1 MKRIILLPDHIKH
14 MIAAGEVVE
23 GPFSVVK
30 ELVENSIDAG
40 ASAIDV
46 QVYDS
51 GLKKIVVRDDG
62 SGILK
67 DDIALSI
74 QEHATSKISDISGLQ
89 NVSTYGFR
97 GEALSSISSI
107 SDLVILSKT
116 SGDAAGSRLE
126 SIDGKVT
133 ISEFAGMRGTTVI
146 VENLFYNMPARKKFL
161 KSKQTELRSIR
172 ETIIKMALP
181 AYNTAFTL
189 DVEGKREVSLPAAET
204 ADERIQQVFGK
215 TILQSLYVEELVDL
229 KVRLKGYLSKP
240 DFMKGSRNM
249 QFLYVNNRPIEYKF
263 LSFHLSRAYEAVI
276 PKGKYPAAIIFIE
289 IDPEL
294 IDVNIHPA
302 KREVKLF
309 DQKYIDDMIFSLASK
324 SLNKPHAIP
333 DSLFKNAS
341 SVNSINHNSDSKPCV
356 NLNGTPHYSGSFNRP
371 VSIQGRSFL
380 NQAESSSKNSDF
392 LPGETEIQPVQ
403 NYTSDAT
410 YSGKLFD
417 PGETAIPV
425 NSGFKTETGLKIL
438 GTLFDTYI
446 LIEDEDKL
454 HLIDFHAAHE
464 RVLYDKLKS
473 DHSEIEYQE
482 LIFPVTIELSI
493 DEFKLVEE
501 NLEIFNETGFEIEEF
516 SDYTIIVRSVPLIIG
531 SDKIDELIKNMID
544 NIKDGI
550 KSNDLSERFYSLMA
564 CHSAK
569 RAGDRLSNSDMETLT
584 RNVLNGNMEL
594 RCPHGRPFFFTINR
608 NDLERIFKRI

>member
-30 ELVENSIDAG
+30 ELVENSIDSG
-40 ASAIDV
+40 ASMIDV

-51 GLKKIVVRDDG
+51 GLKKIMVRDDG

-74 QEHATSKISDISGLQ
+74 QEHATSKITDIAGLG
-89 NVSTYGFR
+89 NVTTYGFR

-107 SDLVILSKT
+107 SELVILSKT
-116 SGDAAGSRLE
+116 SGEAAGSRLE
-126 SIDGKVT
+126 SIGGRVT
-133 ISEFAGMRGTTVI
+133 ISEFAGTRGTTVI
-146 VENLFYNMPARKKFL
+146 VENLFFNMPARKKFL
-161 KSKQTELRSIR
+161 KSKQTELRNIR

-181 AYNTAFTL
+181 AYNIAFTL
-189 DVEGKREVSLPAAET
+189 DVDGKREISLPIAAT
-204 ADERIQQVFGK
+204 HDERIQQIFGK
-215 TILQSLYVEELVDL
+215 TILQSLYFEELTDL
-229 KVRLKGYLSKP
+229 KVKLKGYLSKP

-263 LSFHLSRAYEAVI
+263 LSYHLSRAYEAVI

-309 DQKYIDDMIFSLASK
+309 DQKYIDDMIYNLASK

-333 DSLFKNAS
+333 DSFFKTSPGEINSKQNYAGANSYSIPHKTESIS
-341 SVNSINHNSDSKPCV
+341 SVKDLSENS
-356 NLNGTPHYSGSFNRP
+356 YSG
-371 VSIQGRSFL
+371 
-380 NQAESSSKNSDF
+380 
-392 LPGETEIQPVQ
+392 T
-403 NYTSDAT
+403 
-410 YSGKLFD
+410 LFD
-417 PGETAIPV
+417 SGEMNIPV
-425 NSGFKTETGLKIL
+425 NPDIKTDKGLKIL

-446 LIEDEDKL
+446 LIEDNDKL
-454 HLIDFHAAHE
+454 LLIDFHAAHE
-464 RVLYDKLKS
+464 RILYDKLKMGR
-473 DHSEIEYQE
+473 SEIEYHE
-482 LIFPVTIELSI
+482 LIFPVSIELSI
-493 DEFKLVEE
+493 DEFALVTE
-501 NLEIFNETGFEIEEF
+501 NIEMFNEIGFEIEEF
-516 SDYTIIVRSVPLIIG
+516 SDYTIIVRSAPVIIG
-531 SDKIDELIKNMID
+531 NDKIDELIKNMID

-550 KSNDLSERFYSLMA
+550 KSNDLIERFHSLVA

-569 RAGDRLSNSDMETLT
+569 RAGDKMSRSDMETLT
-584 RNVLNGNMEL
+584 RMVLDEDIEL
-594 RCPHGRPFFFTINR
+594 RCPHGRPFFFTINQ
-608 NDLERIFKRI
+608 NDLERIFKRL

>member
-1 MKRIILLPDHIKH
+1 

-40 ASAIDV
+40 ASVIDV

-51 GLKKIVVRDDG
+51 GLKKIVVKDDG

-67 DDIALSI
+67 DDIALAI
-74 QEHATSKISDISGLQ
+74 QEHATSKITDISGLQ
-89 NVSTYGFR
+89 NVTTYGFR

-107 SDLVILSKT
+107 SNLVILSRT
-116 SGDAAGSRLE
+116 SGEETGSRLE
-126 SIDGKVT
+126 SVEGKVSIT
-133 ISEFAGMRGTTVI
+133 DFAGMRGTTVI
-146 VENLFYNMPARKKFL
+146 VENLFFNMPARKKFL
-161 KSKQTELRSIR
+161 KAKQTELRNIR

-181 AYNTAFTL
+181 AYSTAFTL
-189 DVEGKREVSLPAAET
+189 DVDGKREISLAAAQT
-204 ADERIQQVFGK
+204 PDERVQQIYGK
-215 TILQSLYVEELVDL
+215 TILQSLYHEELTDL
-229 KVRLKGYLSKP
+229 KVKIGGYLSKP
-240 DFMKGSRNM
+240 DFMKSSRNM

-309 DQKYIDDMIFSLASK
+309 DQKYIDDMIFNLASK
-324 SLNKPHAIP
+324 SLNKPHTIP
-333 DSLFKNAS
+333 DSIFRNTVGEYNAKQNPAVAS
-341 SVNSINHNSDSKPCV
+341 PSPLPQKTVSASAV
-356 NLNGTPHYSGSFNRP
+356 EYLSGAP
-371 VSIQGRSFL
+371 
-380 NQAESSSKNSDF
+380 
-392 LPGETEIQPVQ
+392 
-403 NYTSDAT
+403 

-417 PGETAIPV
+417 SSEESIPV
-425 NSGFKTETGLKIL
+425 NADLKTDKGLKIL

-446 LIEDEDKL
+446 LIEDDDKL

-464 RVLYDKLKS
+464 RILFDKLKAG
-473 DHSEIEYQE
+473 HSEIEFHE
-482 LIFPVTIELSI
+482 LIFPVSIELSI
-493 DEFKLVEE
+493 DEFALIAD
-501 NLEIFNETGFEIEEF
+501 NFEIFNEIGFEIEEF
-516 SDYTIIVRSVPLIIG
+516 SDYTIIVRSVPVIAG

-550 KSNDLSERFYSLMA
+550 KSNDLVERFYSLIA

-569 RAGDRLSNSDMETLT
+569 RAGDHLSRSDMETLT
-584 RNVLNGNMEL
+584 RKVLDGDMEL
-594 RCPHGRPFFFTINR
+594 RCPHGRPFFFTINQ

>member
-1 MKRIILLPDHIKH
+1 

-40 ASAIDV
+40 SSAIDV

-51 GLKKIVVRDDG
+51 GLKKIFVRDDG

-74 QEHATSKISDISGLQ
+74 QEHATSKITDSAGLH
-89 NVSTYGFR
+89 NVTTYGFR

-116 SGDAAGSRLE
+116 SGEAAGSRLE
-126 SIDGKVT
+126 SSGGTVT
-133 ISEFAGMRGTTVI
+133 ITEYAGMRGTTVI

-161 KSKQTELRSIR
+161 KSKQTELRNIR

-181 AYNTAFTL
+181 AYNTAFTF
-189 DVEGKREVSLPAAET
+189 DVDGKREISLPAAKDQ
-204 ADERIQQVFGK
+204 DERIQQIFGK
-215 TILQSLYVEELVDL
+215 TILQSLYIEELTDI
-229 KVRLKGYLSKP
+229 KVKLKGYLSKP
-240 DFMKGSRNM
+240 EFMKSSRNM
-249 QFLYVNNRPIEYKF
+249 QFLYVNGRSIEYKF

-302 KREVKLF
+302 KREIKLF
-309 DQKYIDDMIFSLASK
+309 DQKYIDDMIFNLASK
-324 SLNKPHAIP
+324 SLNKPHTIP
-333 DSLFKNAS
+333 DTFFKTLPAESVVKPVFSETGSYSVPQISVPGAS
-341 SVNSINHNSDSKPCV
+341 AEYKTEP
-356 NLNGTPHYSGSFNRP
+356 PYSGR
-371 VSIQGRSFL
+371 
-380 NQAESSSKNSDF
+380 
-392 LPGETEIQPVQ
+392 
-403 NYTSDAT
+403 
-410 YSGKLFD
+410 LFD
-417 PGETAIPV
+417 SREESIPV
-425 NSGFKTETGLKIL
+425 NSGLKTDKGLKIL
-438 GTLFDTYI
+438 GTLFNTYI
-446 LIEDEDKL
+446 LIEDDDKL

-464 RVLYDKLKS
+464 RILYDKLKIS
-473 DHSEIEYQE
+473 HSEIEYQE
-482 LIFPVTIELSI
+482 LIFPVSIELSI
-493 DEFKLVEE
+493 DEFALVADNIEV
-501 NLEIFNETGFEIEEF
+501 FNEIGFEIEEF
-516 SDYTIIVRSVPLIIG
+516 SDYTIIVRSVPVIAG
-531 SDKIDELIKNMID
+531 NEKIDELIKNMID

-550 KSNDLSERFYSLMA
+550 KSNDLAERFYSLIA

-569 RAGDRLSNSDMETLT
+569 RAGDKMSSSDMETLT
-584 RNVLNGNMEL
+584 RRVMNGSMEL
-594 RCPHGRPFFFTINR
+594 RCPHGRPFFFTINQ

>member
-30 ELVENSIDAG
+30 ELIENSIDAG

-46 QVYDS
+46 QIYDS
-51 GLKKIVVRDDG
+51 GLKKIIVRDDG

-74 QEHATSKISDISGLQ
+74 EEHATSKITDSSGLH
-89 NVSTYGFR
+89 NVTTYGFR

-107 SDLVILSKT
+107 SDMVILSKT
-116 SGDAAGSRLE
+116 SGEAAGSRLE
-126 SIDGKVT
+126 SAGGKVT
-133 ISEFAGMRGTTVI
+133 ITDFAGMRGTTVI

-161 KSKQTELRSIR
+161 KSKKTELRSIR
-172 ETIIKMALP
+172 ETILKMALP
-181 AYNTAFTL
+181 SYNTAFTF
-189 DVEGKREVSLPAAET
+189 DVDGKREISLPAAKT
-204 ADERIQQVFGK
+204 RDERIQQIFGK
-215 TILQSLYVEELVDL
+215 TILQSLYLEELIDL

-240 DFMKGSRNM
+240 DFMKSSRNM
-249 QFLYVNNRPIEYKF
+249 QFIFVNNRPIEYKF

-309 DQKYIDDMIFSLASK
+309 DQKYIDEMIFNLASK
-324 SLNKPHAIP
+324 SLNKPHSIP
-333 DSLFKNAS
+333 DSFFKTAAAEPDIRPVFS
-341 SVNSINHNSDSKPCV
+341 ERDTFTLPQKPV
-356 NLNGTPHYSGSFNRP
+356 SLTAAEYLPEPSYSGS
-371 VSIQGRSFL
+371 
-380 NQAESSSKNSDF
+380 
-392 LPGETEIQPVQ
+392 
-403 NYTSDAT
+403 
-410 YSGKLFD
+410 LFD
-417 PGETAIPV
+417 PNEVGIPV
-425 NSGFKTETGLKIL
+425 NPEFKIDKGLKIL

-446 LIEDEDKL
+446 LIEDDDKL

-464 RVLYDKLKS
+464 RILYDKLKIS
-473 DHSEIEYQE
+473 RNEIEYQE
-482 LIFPVTIELSI
+482 LIFPVSIELSI
-493 DEFKLVEE
+493 DEFALVAD
-501 NLEIFNETGFEIEEF
+501 NIEIFNEIGFEIEEF
-516 SDYTIIVRSVPLIIG
+516 SDYTIIVRSVPVIAG
-531 SDKIDELIKNMID
+531 NDKINELIKNMID

-550 KSNDLSERFYSLMA
+550 KSNDLMERFYSLIA

-569 RAGDRLSNSDMETLT
+569 RAGDKMSRSDMETLT
-584 RNVLNGNMEL
+584 RMVMDGGIEL
-594 RCPHGRPFFFTINR
+594 RCPHGRPFFFTINQ